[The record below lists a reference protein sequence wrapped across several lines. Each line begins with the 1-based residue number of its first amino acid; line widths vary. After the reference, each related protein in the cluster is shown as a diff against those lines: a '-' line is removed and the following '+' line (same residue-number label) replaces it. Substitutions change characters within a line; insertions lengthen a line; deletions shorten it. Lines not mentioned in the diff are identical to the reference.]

1 MYFKG
6 ERRGLYSYTLKK
18 KCAKTLC
25 DQYIQTHKVDRD
37 TRVAIVAMPSKD
49 TWQRSIQ
56 FVILSRKTVE
66 ITVRC
71 VTLSYDCCSTS
82 GRKRLPPLPEG
93 LISL

>member
-1 MYFKG
+1 MCKN
-6 ERRGLYSYTLKK
+6 TD
-18 KCAKTLC
+18 LC

-37 TRVAIVAMPSKD
+37 TRVAVVAMPSKD

>member
-1 MYFKG
+1 M
-6 ERRGLYSYTLKK
+6 
-18 KCAKTLC
+18 
-25 DQYIQTHKVDRD
+25 
-37 TRVAIVAMPSKD
+37 AMPSKD